1 MKPLKHILLLLLI
14 TTGLFPLNQI
24 YSQAPQANPDTTGV
38 CLDGVVTINVLA
50 NDEDS
55 SGLGIVLEDI
65 IIEPLY
71 GDVTYSSDG
80 TVEYTPDGVFVGTDI
95 LIYEIKDGAELSD
108 ISTLTIY
115 VQDAAACVWPGDADD
130 NGIANNLD
138 LLYVGLF
145 YGNIGP
151 SRYTS
156 EIEWNSNYCDAW
168 DEEVGVTIPL
178 NPKFADCNGDGFVD
192 ANDTVPILE
201 NYGELHLKTTEIS
214 GGGDTLPPLSIA
226 FFTDSI
232 EVGSTVVLPIILGS
246 IDYPATNILGVAFT
260 LEYNPDFIVDGS
272 ISINF
277 NTGWLKSDSTDIISL
292 NRDDTTGNLAASVV
306 RINHT
311 SATGYGPIGT
321 VSFVMEDNIAGK
333 ITDMISSVFT
343 MCPTFPELMNDAGEI
358 RGAETMHLTCDSVIV
373 YQIFNDIPD
382 FNTTNIHIYP
392 NPVSNYLF
400 IEPDMQIDKLE
411 LMDMYGKT
419 LISFNNVSNVI
430 EIDIREFTSGVYL
443 LKIQK
448 NHTLLIE
455 KIIIQHN

>member
-1 MKPLKHILLLLLI
+1 
-14 TTGLFPLNQI
+14 
-24 YSQAPQANPDTTGV
+24 
-38 CLDGVVTINVLA
+38 
-50 NDEDS
+50 
-55 SGLGIVLEDI
+55 DI
-65 IIEPLY
+65 IF
-71 GDVTYSSDG
+71 SSDG
-80 TVEYTPDGVFVGTDI
+80 NIEYTPDGVFVGTDI
-95 LIYEIKDGAELSD
+95 LIYEIKDGTELSD

-138 LLYVGLF
+138 LLYIGLF

-151 SRYTS
+151 TRYTDDT
-156 EIEWNSNYCDAW
+156 EWDGVYCDEWEPEA
-168 DEEVGVTIPL
+168 GVAISL
-178 NPKFADCNGDGFVD
+178 NPKFADCNGDGFID
-192 ANDTVPILE
+192 ANDSVPILE
-201 NYGELHLKTTEIS
+201 NYGELHLRTTEIS
-214 GGGDTLPPLSIA
+214 GGDDTLPPLYIA
-226 FFTDSI
+226 FFTDSV

-246 IDYPATNILGVAFT
+246 VNYPATNILGVAFT
-260 LEYNPDFIVDGS
+260 LEYNPDFIVEGS

-277 NTGWLKSDSTDIISL
+277 NTGWLKSDSSDIISL
-292 NRDDTTGNLAASVV
+292 TRDDTTGNLAASVV

-358 RGAETMHLTCDSVIV
+358 RGAETMHLKCDSVIV

-382 FNTTNIHIYP
+382 LNENNIRIYP

-400 IEPDMQIDKLE
+400 IKSEMQIDKLE
-411 LMDMYGKT
+411 LMDMYGKSM
-419 LISFNNVSNVI
+419 LSFTHVSNII
-430 EIDIREFTSGVYL
+430 EVDTRDFTPGVYL

-448 NHTLLIE
+448 NDAQLIE
-455 KIIIQHN
+455 KIIIQHD